1 MDDSEVAG
9 PAPPDVSTIAGQ
21 RQLLIMFDIRR
32 IVLRPWYL
40 AQKEELVL
48 ITVSRSGYFVYWS
61 YVKKQL
67 FPDGRGPRLV

>member
-1 MDDSEVAG
+1 
-9 PAPPDVSTIAGQ
+9 
-21 RQLLIMFDIRR
+21 MFDIRR

-67 FPDGRGPRLV
+67 FPDGRGPRLI